1 MKENESFNFNF
12 DDYEDI
18 ISSTKKEED
27 GFEDIVSHSH
37 MSDGFTFE
45 DIVSSSAP
53 HSHGKESKFV
63 LWWRALSKGKRAAL
77 ISACSVLLV
86 VAIVAGVFFSVFNY
100 NYNDIT
106 EDPIDL
112 GFQEIINDEVINIA
126 LFGLDTRNEKSFKGN
141 SDSIM
146 ILSLNTSTKKV
157 KIISVMRDT
166 FVPMENGGKTTYG
179 KINSAYAK
187 GPEHAIKTLNNIFRL
202 DISEYATVNFYGMTD
217 IIEAVGGITATITE
231 DELAW
236 KGADRPNLNNCMDEI
251 CAAMKLDPK
260 KYYIKKAGEQQLNG
274 VQAVA
279 YSRIR
284 YCRTV
289 WNTNNDYGRTDRQRH
304 VMEQLFNRAITLPK
318 TQYAKLAKALIPC
331 SETSLSYSE
340 ILSLAYNVLLGSPT
354 FEQYRLPPAEHQSE
368 FLMASPSGYGSVI
381 YYDLD
386 YAADL
391 IHGMIYDGLTME
403 EYIEQN
409 GIKKNSWYKG
419 GPGSYK
425 PSTTPSGNASTDNTS
440 SEIEDTGDTPSD
452 SGSSTDEVSS
462 GSSSS
467 SGSSDGSSGT
477 EGGSSGSS
485 GSSGTDGGSSGSSGS
500 DSGSSGSSGT
510 DGGTDGGSDGGSS
523 SGTDGK
529 GNGETDGNANDGA
542 DDGKQE

>member
-27 GFEDIVSHSH
+27 SFEDIISDSR
-37 MSDGFTFE
+37 MSENFTFE
-45 DIVSSSAP
+45 DIMSSSTP
-53 HSHGKESKFV
+53 HPLSKESKFV
-63 LWWRALSKGKRAAL
+63 AWWRALSKGKRTAL
-77 ISACSVLLV
+77 ISVTSLFLV
-86 VAIVAGVFFSVFNY
+86 VAIVLGVFFSVFNY

-106 EDPIDL
+106 EDPLDL

-146 ILSLNTSTKKV
+146 LLSLNTNTKKV
-157 KIISVMRDT
+157 KIVSVMRDT
-166 FVPMENGGKTTYG
+166 FVPMENNGKTTHG

-217 IIEAVGGITATITE
+217 IIDAVGGITATITQ
-231 DELAW
+231 DELTW
-236 KGADRPNLNNCMDEI
+236 KGNDRPNLNNCMDEI

-289 WNTNNDYGRTDRQRH
+289 WDTNNDYGRTDRQRH
-304 VMEQLFNRAITLPK
+304 VMEQLFNKALTLPK
-318 TQYAKLAKALIPC
+318 SQYAKLAKALIPC
-331 SETSLSYSE
+331 TETSLSYSE
-340 ILSLAYNVLLGSPT
+340 ILGLAYNILLGSPT

-368 FLMASPSGYGSVI
+368 FLMASPSGFGSVI

-391 IHGMIYDGLTME
+391 IHGMLYDDLTME

-409 GIKKNSWYKG
+409 GIKTNSWYKG

-425 PSTTPSGNASTDNTS
+425 PSTTPSNNESVES
-440 SEIEDTGDTPSD
+440 TPSD
-452 SGSSTDEVSS
+452 DNGSSETPSDNSS
-462 GSSSS
+462 TISDASSNPSSSS
-467 SGSSDGSSGT
+467 DEEEDEDDDDGASSGPDKN
-477 EGGSSGSS
+477 SGNTDKENGDGDGNSDDTDDDS
-485 GSSGTDGGSSGSSGS
+485 DDTDKSPDKDDDDTDGENEPTQG
-500 DSGSSGSSGT
+500 
-510 DGGTDGGSDGGSS
+510 
-523 SGTDGK
+523 
-529 GNGETDGNANDGA
+529 GA
-542 DDGKQE
+542 DDGTQE

>member
-18 ISSTKKEED
+18 ISSSKKEED
-27 GFEDIVSHSH
+27 SFEDIISDSR
-37 MSDGFTFE
+37 MSENFTFE
-45 DIVSSSAP
+45 DIMSSSTP
-53 HSHGKESKFV
+53 HSHSKESKFV
-63 LWWRALSKGKRAAL
+63 AWWRALSKGKRAVL
-77 ISACSVLLV
+77 ISVTSLFLV
-86 VAIVAGVFFSVFNY
+86 VAIVLGVFFSVFNY

-106 EDPIDL
+106 EDPLDL

-146 ILSLNTSTKKV
+146 LLSLNTNTKKV
-157 KIISVMRDT
+157 KIVSVMRDT
-166 FVPMENGGKTTYG
+166 FVPMENNGKTTHG

-217 IIEAVGGITATITE
+217 IIDAVGGITATITQ
-231 DELAW
+231 DELTW
-236 KGADRPNLNNCMDEI
+236 KGNDRPNLNNCMDEI

-289 WNTNNDYGRTDRQRH
+289 WDTNNDYGRTDRQRH
-304 VMEQLFNRAITLPK
+304 VMEQLFNKALTLPK
-318 TQYAKLAKALIPC
+318 SQYAKLAKALIPC
-331 SETSLSYSE
+331 TETSLSYSE
-340 ILSLAYNVLLGSPT
+340 ILGLAYNILLGSPT

-368 FLMASPSGYGSVI
+368 FLMASPSGFGSVI

-391 IHGMIYDGLTME
+391 IHGMLYDDLTME

-409 GIKKNSWYKG
+409 GIKTNSWYKG

-425 PSTTPSGNASTDNTS
+425 PSTTPSNNESAES
-440 SEIEDTGDTPSD
+440 TPSD
-452 SGSSTDEVSS
+452 DNGSSETPSDNSS
-462 GSSSS
+462 TISDASSNPSSSS
-467 SGSSDGSSGT
+467 DEEEDEDDDDGASSGPDKNSGNTDKENGDTDDTDDGSDDTDKSPDKDDDD
-477 EGGSSGSS
+477 
-485 GSSGTDGGSSGSSGS
+485 TDG
-500 DSGSSGSSGT
+500 
-510 DGGTDGGSDGGSS
+510 
-523 SGTDGK
+523 
-529 GNGETDGNANDGA
+529 ANEPTQGGA
-542 DDGKQE
+542 DDGTQE

>member
-18 ISSTKKEED
+18 ISSSKKEED
-27 GFEDIVSHSH
+27 SFEDIISDSR
-37 MSDGFTFE
+37 MSKNFTFE
-45 DIVSSSAP
+45 DIMSSSTP
-53 HSHGKESKFV
+53 HSHSKESKFV
-63 LWWRALSKGKRAAL
+63 AWWRALSKGKRAAL
-77 ISACSVLLV
+77 ISVTSLFLV
-86 VAIVAGVFFSVFNY
+86 VAIVLGVFFSVFNY

-106 EDPIDL
+106 EDPLDL

-146 ILSLNTSTKKV
+146 LLSLNTNTKKV
-157 KIISVMRDT
+157 KIVSVMRDT
-166 FVPMENGGKTTYG
+166 FVPMENNGKTTHG

-217 IIEAVGGITATITE
+217 IIDAVGGITATITQ
-231 DELAW
+231 DELTW
-236 KGADRPNLNNCMDEI
+236 KGNDRPNLNNCMDEI

-289 WNTNNDYGRTDRQRH
+289 WDTNNDYGRTDRQRH
-304 VMEQLFNRAITLPK
+304 VMEQLFNKALTLPK
-318 TQYAKLAKALIPC
+318 SQYAKLAKALIPC
-331 SETSLSYSE
+331 TETSLSYSE
-340 ILSLAYNVLLGSPT
+340 ILGLAYNILLGSPT

-368 FLMASPSGYGSVI
+368 FLMASPSGFGSVI

-391 IHGMIYDGLTME
+391 IHGMLYDDLTME

-409 GIKKNSWYKG
+409 GIKTNSWYKG

-425 PSTTPSGNASTDNTS
+425 PSTTPSNNESAES
-440 SEIEDTGDTPSD
+440 TPSD
-452 SGSSTDEVSS
+452 DNGSSETPSDNSS
-462 GSSSS
+462 TISDASSNPSSSS
-467 SGSSDGSSGT
+467 DEEEDEDGGDGASSGPDKNSGNTDKENGDTDDTDDGSDDTDKSPDKDDDD
-477 EGGSSGSS
+477 
-485 GSSGTDGGSSGSSGS
+485 TDG
-500 DSGSSGSSGT
+500 
-510 DGGTDGGSDGGSS
+510 
-523 SGTDGK
+523 
-529 GNGETDGNANDGA
+529 ANEPTQGGA
-542 DDGKQE
+542 DDDTQE